1 MPAFKWKL
9 ISGTFLQLCYRAIQV
24 CSNFENKKATEQ
36 YLYVVIFIFYLD
48 GLVIWPRHNFPIIK
62 LDTEYSC
69 IMTPKSRES
78 INLSI
83 KIQENLTLFKQL
95 VWTQVIKST
104 VSLVLWSMTSQIRL
118 DYMWPLT
125 RKPTL
130 MAFHFHMA
138 FCLQAVCQPF
148 EWLGH
153 LFARNISLFERLRE
167 PFVGNINLFERY
179 LLLSD

>member
-1 MPAFKWKL
+1 MKLSLNCDYLNERYQAVLSCGTVYYAVQGGFKFWVCGWNPYVPAFKWKL

-24 CSNFENKKATEQ
+24 RSNFENKKATEQ

-118 DYMWPLT
+118 DYTWPLT
-125 RKPTL
+125 RK
-130 MAFHFHMA
+130 
-138 FCLQAVCQPF
+138 
-148 EWLGH
+148 W
-153 LFARNISLFERLRE
+153 N
-167 PFVGNINLFERY
+167 
-179 LLLSD
+179 

>member
-24 CSNFENKKATEQ
+24 RSNFENKKATEQ

-104 VSLVLWSMTSQIRL
+104 VSLVLLSKTSQIRL
-118 DYMWPLT
+118 NYMWHLT
-125 RKPTL
+125 WKPTL
-130 MAFHFHMA
+130 MAFRFHMA
-138 FCLQAVCQPF
+138 FRLQAVCQPF
-148 EWLGH
+148 ERLGH
-153 LFARNISLFERLRE
+153 LFARNISLLE
-167 PFVGNINLFERY
+167 PLCETFLGNINPFKRY